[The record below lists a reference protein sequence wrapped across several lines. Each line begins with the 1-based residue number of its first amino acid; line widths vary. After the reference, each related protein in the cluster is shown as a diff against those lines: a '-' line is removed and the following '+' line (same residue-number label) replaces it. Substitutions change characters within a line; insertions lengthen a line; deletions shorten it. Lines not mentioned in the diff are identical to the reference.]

1 MPLKISL
8 KPQEKIIIA
17 GAMLRNGKSATQ
29 FLVENNVPILR
40 EKDILREPEAD
51 SPARRIY
58 FVIQLMYIDQQNTVN
73 YHATYWRLVREF
85 LQAVPKSLKLIDEI
99 SEKILGEQY
108 YKALRSARKL
118 MDLEQRI
125 LAGATQPQI

>member
-17 GAMLRNGKSATQ
+17 GAMLRNGKSATH

-40 EKDILREPEAD
+40 QKDILREPEAN

-58 FVIQLMYIDQQNTVN
+58 FVIQLMYIDQQNVVA

-85 LQAVPKSLKLIDEI
+85 LQAAPTSLKLIDEI

-108 YKALRSARKL
+108 YKALRLARKL
-118 MDLEQRI
+118 MDFEQKI
-125 LAGATQPQI
+125 LAGANPPQG